1 MPWLKKQQPDC
12 LLDRWDQVHVDWFIV
27 FEHGDMP
34 WRLAKLLQPGF
45 RHCYAI
51 RWDGFNW
58 IGFYPHL
65 GFTEVEIL
73 AAGPQHS
80 VFDVVGDKY
89 SAIIHANAWQKVG
102 KIRQPWPTFFTC
114 VEQIK
119 ALLGIKAPFVFTPWQ
134 LFNRLRGKHHGWSI
148 LKAESAGKV

>member
-1 MPWLKKQQPDC
+1 VAWLKRKPPES
-12 LLDRWDQVHVDWFIV
+12 LLDHWDLVPIDWFIV
-27 FEHGDMP
+27 FVHGDMP
-34 WRLAKLLQPGF
+34 WRLAKLLKPGY
-45 RHCYAI
+45 RHCYAL

-65 GFTEVEIL
+65 GYTEVEIL
-73 AAGPQHS
+73 PHQTLN
-80 VFDVVGDKY
+80 VFDVVAGEY

-119 ALLGIKAPFVFTPWQ
+119 ALLGIKASFVFTPWQ
-134 LFNRLRGKHHGWSI
+134 LFKRLRGKHHGWSI
-148 LKAESAGKV
+148 LKAETAGKV